1 MAQRAPKWTRQ
12 PDRRPQ
18 QIIAAALEVF
28 SLKGFRR
35 ATMDAVAG
43 AAGVTKGTIYLYFS
57 SKEDLFI
64 QTLRAH
70 VEQVANLL
78 PSFQLEGD
86 VPVDDSA
93 RRVTRQLL
101 EALMTPAMAKA
112 MPLFISEVN
121 HIPALRQAYI
131 EEWLP
136 QVNFKLAE
144 VLSRGM
150 DAGLLKRLDPVITAR
165 AIIGMFSEFVLT
177 QQVFDLQNVTPMQ
190 LDEIANTIVAI
201 AFHGVLATERERL

>member
-1 MAQRAPKWTRQ
+1 MAHGAPKWTRQ
-12 PDRRPQ
+12 PDRRPR
-18 QIIAAALEVF
+18 QISAAALEVF
-28 SLKGFRR
+28 ALKGFRR
-35 ATMDAVAG
+35 ATMDDVAR

-144 VLSRGM
+144 VLSKGM

-177 QQVFDLQNVTPMQ
+177 QQVFSLKDVTPMQ

-201 AFHGVLATERERL
+201 AFHGVLATG

>member
-1 MAQRAPKWTRQ
+1 MAQGAPKWTRQ

-35 ATMDAVAG
+35 ATMDDVAG

-57 SKEDLFI
+57 SKEELFI

-93 RRVTRQLL
+93 RRVTRSLL

-121 HIPALRQAYI
+121 HIPALRKAYI

-201 AFHGVLATERERL
+201 AFHGILATG

>member
-1 MAQRAPKWTRQ
+1 M
-12 PDRRPQ
+12 
-18 QIIAAALEVF
+18 
-28 SLKGFRR
+28 
-35 ATMDAVAG
+35 
-43 AAGVTKGTIYLYFS
+43 
-57 SKEDLFI
+57 
-64 QTLRAH
+64 
-70 VEQVANLL
+70 EQVANLL

-144 VLSRGM
+144 VLSKGM